1 MTNRSFHSFYSPL
14 FICAGLIA
22 LIGIV
27 NLHSAT
33 ATFEAGVSLSSF
45 VKAQLLYTLL
55 GIIGMGL
62 LSQLSLR
69 RLYSLAPFL
78 YGFSI
83 LLLILV
89 LIPGIGSRHQGAQSW
104 LNLGFVRVQPT
115 EFAKVALLCFL
126 SRRLADINLTQSMT
140 LRDLMV
146 PTFIFLIPT
155 TLVILQN
162 DLGSSLIFGFIFISL
177 IFLQGIQWRLIVVT
191 LILAILLGGVTY
203 QHFLKPYQ
211 KNRIVSFMEPE
222 RDPRGAGYHL
232 VQSKIAVG
240 SAGIWGKG
248 YLKGEANK
256 LKFLP
261 ERHTD
266 FVFPVLAEEWGF
278 VGATATLLVY
288 FFFLLYGVN
297 VASCA
302 GNRFGFFVS
311 LGLVFFFFWHM
322 VVNLGGVLGLLPL
335 TGVPLPFLSY
345 GGSSLVVTWMA
356 VGLLLSV
363 YRSRMG

>member
-1 MTNRSFHSFYSPL
+1 MFRSFHIVSSPL
-14 FICAGLIA
+14 FICALLIA

-33 ATFEAGVSLSSF
+33 ATFEAGAHLSSF
-45 VKAQLLYTLL
+45 VTAQLLYTLMGMIAM
-55 GIIGMGL
+55 GI
-62 LSQLSLR
+62 LSRLSLR
-69 RLYSLAPFL
+69 RLYDLAPFV
-78 YGFSI
+78 YGFGI

-115 EFAKVALLCFL
+115 EFAKIALLCLL
-126 SRRLADINLTQSMT
+126 SRRLADMNLTQSMT
-140 LRDLMV
+140 LKDLVGPTLIFSV
-146 PTFIFLIPT
+146 PTV
-155 TLVILQN
+155 LVILQN
-162 DLGSSLIFGFIFISL
+162 DLGSSLIFGLIFISL
-177 IFLQGIQWRLIVVT
+177 IFLQGVQWRFIVVA
-191 LILAILLGGVTY
+191 LVLVVFLGTVTY
-203 QHFLKPYQ
+203 RYFLKPYQ

-222 RDPRGAGYHL
+222 RDPRGSGYHL

-240 SAGIWGKG
+240 SAGLWGKG

-278 VGATATLLVY
+278 VGATATLLIY

-297 VASCA
+297 AASCA
-302 GNRFGFFVS
+302 GNRFGFFLS
-311 LGLVFFFFWHM
+311 LGLVAFFFWQM
-322 VVNLGGVLGLLPL
+322 VINLGGVLGLLPL

-363 YRSRMG
+363 YRGRMG

>member
-1 MTNRSFHSFYSPL
+1 MLRSFHRFYSPL
-14 FICAGLIA
+14 FIFASLIA

-33 ATFEAGVSLSSF
+33 ATFETGVILSSF

-55 GIIGMGL
+55 GIVGMGV
-62 LSQLSLR
+62 LSRLSLR
-69 RLYSLAPFL
+69 RLYSWAPVIYGVSLFL
-78 YGFSI
+78 
-83 LLLILV
+83 LVLV
-89 LIPGIGSRHQGAQSW
+89 LIPGIGAQHQGAQSW
-104 LNLGFVRVQPT
+104 LNFGMVRVQPT
-115 EFAKVALLCFL
+115 EFAKIALVCFL
-126 SRRLADINLTQSMT
+126 SRRLADMNLTQSMT
-140 LRDLMV
+140 LKDLIV
-146 PTFIFLIPT
+146 PGLIFLTPT
-155 TLVILQN
+155 ALVVMQN

-177 IFLQGIQWRLIVVT
+177 IFLQGIQWRLIVVA
-191 LILAILLGGVTY
+191 LVLVVFLGTITY
-203 QHFLKPYQ
+203 HYFLKSYQ
-211 KNRIVSFMEPE
+211 RNRIVSFMEPE

-278 VGATATLLVY
+278 VGATATLLIY

-302 GNRFGFFVS
+302 GNRFGFFLS
-311 LGLVFFFFWHM
+311 FGLVAFFFWHL
-322 VVNLGGVLGLLPL
+322 VINLGGVLGLLPL